1 VKKIRI
7 ETGSRLHFGLLDLC
21 GDLGRV
27 DGGVGVALRRP
38 RLVMEATL
46 STSVRANRRPELA
59 AHAIDTINEHYG
71 TRGGLDISVLEDYPS
86 HVGLGSS
93 TQFLLAVGTA
103 YCSLKGIKRSARE
116 LATVLGRAGTSGI
129 GLGVFESGGLI
140 VDGGH
145 SYGPGRDKQ
154 AFLPS
159 RASPAPPAPV
169 IVRVPIPKDW
179 LFDVIVLETPD
190 TVSGRAEIDFFS
202 RHCPVDPAETGTLAR
217 VILSLILPGAVSHD
231 IETFVRGINLI
242 GTLGFKR
249 HEIDNQFNNVKSTIN
264 NLSNITQKS
273 FGVGMSSFGPTVFVI
288 SHTKDRH
295 RYEEQLHSVISTA
308 IADHEGIHVLTTAR
322 NTGASMSYHYDASGN

>member
-1 VKKIRI
+1 M
-7 ETGSRLHFGLLDLC
+7 
-21 GDLGRV
+21 
-27 DGGVGVALRRP
+27 DGGIGVALRRP
-38 RLVMEATL
+38 RLVLEASL
-46 STSVRANRRPELA
+46 STSVRANRRSELA
-59 AHAIDTINEHYG
+59 AHAIERINEHYG
-71 TRGGLDISVLEDYPS
+71 TRGGLDISVVEDYPA

-103 YCSLKGIKRSARE
+103 YCSLKGIKHCARD

-129 GLGVFESGGLI
+129 GLGAFESGGLV

-159 RASPAPPAPV
+159 RASPAPPSPIIA
-169 IVRVPIPKDW
+169 RVPIPKDW

-190 TVSGRAEIDFFS
+190 TISGRAEIDFFS
-202 RHCPVDPAETGTLAR
+202 RHCPIDAVETGALAR

-249 HEIDNQFNNVKSTIN
+249 HEIANQFNNVKATIH
-264 NLSNITQKS
+264 NLSNITPKS
-273 FGVGMSSFGPTVFVI
+273 FGVGMSSFGPTVFLV
-288 SHTKDRH
+288 SQASDRH
-295 RYEEQLHSVISTA
+295 RYEEEVLSLISTA
-308 IADHEGIHVLTTAR
+308 IADHSGIHILTTAR
-322 NTGASMSYHYDASGN
+322 NTGASMTYY